1 MKLHTKEFGCNY
13 SFDCFASK
21 FNISLFAVNTLANVL
36 LIKFWKQT
44 GYFHEVLNF
53 HNEILIFYTYRAII
67 RSDNYQLS
75 LPAGSIIV
83 LTAHTSRTAAE
94 ENDKE

>member
-1 MKLHTKEFGCNY
+1 L
-13 SFDCFASK
+13 D
-21 FNISLFAVNTLANVL
+21 L
-36 LIKFWKQT
+36 
-44 GYFHEVLNF
+44 

-94 ENDKE
+94 ENDKEQLFDNMNALCFKKVNAFSAHLNDKMAPTQADAYKRHAM